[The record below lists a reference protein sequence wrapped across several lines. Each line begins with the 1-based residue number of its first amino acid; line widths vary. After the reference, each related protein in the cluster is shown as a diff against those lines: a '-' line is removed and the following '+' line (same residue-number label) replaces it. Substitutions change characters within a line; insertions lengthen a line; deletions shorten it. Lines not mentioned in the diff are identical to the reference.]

1 LRAVENDFDGT
12 RMTIPRTRDATGQGG
27 DGGAFVRVPAG
38 RGR

>member
-12 RMTIPRTRDATGQGG
+12 RMTIPRARDATGQGV
-27 DGGAFVRVPAG
+27 DGGAFVRVHAG